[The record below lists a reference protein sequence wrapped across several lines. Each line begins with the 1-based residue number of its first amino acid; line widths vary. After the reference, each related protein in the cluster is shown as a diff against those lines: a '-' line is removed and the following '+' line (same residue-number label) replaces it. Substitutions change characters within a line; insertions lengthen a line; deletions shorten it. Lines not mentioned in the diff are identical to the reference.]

1 MHATAMSASR
11 RTTLVAGLASA
22 GALLLQ
28 PSILGGFRIQPT
40 PDMEST
46 IVLQGPVVDIL
57 GLVLTVVAAVVL
69 ARGVR
74 GEPGLLKASRAA
86 GIAVLVHA
94 AAVVAIAATLAAI
107 RPGLDA
113 ASLEPV
119 PSAGLI
125 ALTTTLDV
133 LRAGALVVLAVVV
146 WRGRLLEPLA
156 RVALAVMAA
165 ATAAYQVLGPIAG
178 LLLGPGGGGA
188 LLMPVL
194 PLLIALPTVA
204 VVASAVLALGLLI
217 HGRSAA
223 MRERAGAIRRAW

>member
-1 MHATAMSASR
+1 MTALSGSR

-28 PSILGGFRIQPT
+28 PAVLGGFRIQPT
-40 PDMEST
+40 PDMAST
-46 IVLQGPVVDIL
+46 IVLRGPVVDVL
-57 GLVLTVVAAVVL
+57 GLVLTVLAAVVL

-74 GEPGLLKASRAA
+74 GEPGLLEASRAA

-94 AAVVAIAATLAAI
+94 AAVVAVAVELAVT
-107 RPGLDA
+107 RPGMDA
-113 ASLEPV
+113 ASLDAI

-125 ALTTTLDV
+125 GLTTTLDV
-133 LRAGALVVLAVVV
+133 LRAGALVVLAVVA

-165 ATAAYQVLGPIAG
+165 ATGAYQVLGPIAG
-178 LLLGPGGGGA
+178 LLLGPAGGGA

-194 PLLIALPTVA
+194 PLLVALPTVA
-204 VVASAVLALGLLI
+204 AVASAVLAVGLVI
-217 HGRSAA
+217 HGRSAQ
-223 MRERAGAIRRAW
+223 MRERAEAIRRAW

>member
-1 MHATAMSASR
+1 VTALSGSR

-28 PSILGGFRIQPT
+28 PAVLGGFRIQPT
-40 PDMEST
+40 PDMAST
-46 IVLQGPVVDIL
+46 IVLRGPVVDVL
-57 GLVLTVVAAVVL
+57 GLVLTVLAAVVL

-74 GEPGLLKASRAA
+74 GEPGLLEASRAA

-94 AAVVAIAATLAAI
+94 AAVVATAVELAVT
-107 RPGLDA
+107 RPGMDA
-113 ASLEPV
+113 ASLDAI

-125 ALTTTLDV
+125 GLTTTLDV
-133 LRAGALVVLAVVV
+133 LRAGALVVLAVVA

-165 ATAAYQVLGPIAG
+165 ATGAYQVLGPIAG
-178 LLLGPGGGGA
+178 LLLGPAGGGA

-194 PLLIALPTVA
+194 PLLVALPTVA
-204 VVASAVLALGLLI
+204 AVASAVLAVGLVI
-217 HGRSAA
+217 HGRSAQ
-223 MRERAGAIRRAW
+223 MRERAEAIRRAW